1 MIEQPNINGYIRTI
15 PDFPKP
21 GIEFKDLT
29 SLFADAEGF
38 RLLLDQFQ
46 QKLTGYRIDAVAGID
61 ARGFI
66 IGGAIAD
73 RLRCGFVALRKSG
86 KLPADTIAETYQL
99 EYGEEVLE
107 IHKDAI
113 KPGQRVLLVD
123 DVLATGGTA
132 KAGVKL
138 IERLGGSIVMCA
150 FAVDLTGLGG
160 NEALKASGH
169 EVFSLSKFA

>member
-1 MIEQPNINGYIRTI
+1 MDGYIRTI

-21 GIEFKDLT
+21 GIEFKDVT

-38 RLLLDQFQ
+38 RLLLDKFQ

-66 IGGAIAD
+66 IGGALAD
-73 RLRCGFVALRKSG
+73 RLRCGFVAIRKKG
-86 KLPADTIAETYQL
+86 KLPADTISEAYEL
-99 EYGEEVLE
+99 EYGEEILE
-107 IHKDAI
+107 IHSDAI
-113 KPGQRVLLVD
+113 QKGQRVLLVD

-138 IERLGGSIVMCA
+138 IERIGGEIVMCA
-150 FAVDLTGLGG
+150 FAVDLANLGG
-160 NEALKASGH
+160 HDALESDGY
-169 EVFSLSKFA
+169 EVFSLSQFN